1 MPAAV
6 RSARLRYCKVRHV
19 KGDATSA
26 EDLTS
31 LGIGGYDSVVVLQ
44 DGSGFVDLEAEVS
57 AEQGA
62 RDSHSLAC
70 LLAVEEALEASEP
83 DEAAAAA
90 ARRAS
95 SRSATRRWRALHA
108 RFGGGADAADLVLPH
123 ELASGALV
131 QFALPELQRVYGEL
145 LPADGKELFLAEPS
159 AYAERRRRASAAPLS
174 YATLAERA
182 RARGEVAIGVQRGDD
197 LELNPRARRQKS
209 LRLGPEDKLV
219 VLGQCF

>member
-1 MPAAV
+1 M
-6 RSARLRYCKVRHV
+6 
-19 KGDATSA
+19 
-26 EDLTS
+26 
-31 LGIGGYDSVVVLQ
+31 VVLQ

-62 RDSHSLAC
+62 RFALARVPARC
-70 LLAVEEALEASEP
+70 RGGARGSEP

-90 ARRAS
+90 ARPRIVAELGDPQMEEL
-95 SRSATRRWRALHA
+95 LHA

-131 QFALPELQRVYGEL
+131 QFALQPELQRVYGEL
-145 LPADGKELFLAEPS
+145 LSADGKELFLAEPS
-159 AYAERRRRASAAPLS
+159 AYAESGDDDADAAPLS

-182 RARGEVAIGVQRGDD
+182 RARARSPSESSAATISSST
-197 LELNPRARRQKS
+197 RARRQKS